1 MSILHTL
8 FLPLLIP
15 LSWIYGLMI
24 WIRNCLYNIGLLRSI
39 SFDIPIISIG
49 NITMGGTGKT
59 PMVIYLARLLQR
71 NGCKPGIVSRGY
83 GRSSR
88 GLIMVHDGN
97 RLLTDVDM
105 VGDEPYL
112 IGKVLN
118 TVPIIASENRI
129 DGIQG
134 LLDNCQVD
142 IVILDDAL
150 QHRKVERNMDL
161 VMISACDKP
170 GDYHLLPW
178 GKLREPLRN
187 LKRVQYVIYTR
198 TKRFQNPPL
207 HKIIN
212 PYLKKNSTASIM
224 QPVLMKMDD
233 TGYHKALAT
242 DESVFAFC
250 GIGNPNFF
258 IQTVKDVGLNIVGK
272 RIFKD
277 HQKYNYKV
285 LHNLLVQIES
295 SNCRAVVTTEKD
307 MVKIPES
314 FMKKIIFY
322 VIKIDVVFE
331 NDSDVFNLIKP
342 ILPYSP

>member
-24 WIRNCLYNIGLLRSI
+24 WMRNCFYNIGLLRSV

-59 PMVIYLARLLQR
+59 PMVIYLAKLLQR

-83 GRSSR
+83 SR
-88 GLIMVHDGN
+88 GSKGLIMVHDGKV
-97 RLLTDVDM
+97 LLTDVDM

-118 TVPIIASENRI
+118 TVPIIVSENRI
-129 DGIQG
+129 AGIKG
-134 LLDNCQVD
+134 LLDNYQVD
-142 IVILDDAL
+142 IVIMDDAL

-178 GKLREPLRN
+178 GKLREPLRS
-187 LKRVQYVIYTR
+187 LKRAQYVIYTS
-198 TKRFQNPPL
+198 TKRFQKPPL
-207 HKIIN
+207 HNIIT
-212 PYLKKNSTASIM
+212 PYLKKKLTTSIM

-233 TGYHKALAT
+233 TGYHKALPI
-242 DESVFAFC
+242 DEPVFIFC
-250 GIGNPNFF
+250 GIGNSDSFNFSLS
-258 IQTVKDVGLNIVGK
+258 I
-272 RIFKD
+272 KD
-277 HQKYNYKV
+277 HRYT
-285 LHNLLVQIES
+285 
-295 SNCRAVVTTEKD
+295 VT
-307 MVKIPES
+307 
-314 FMKKIIFY
+314 
-322 VIKIDVVFE
+322 
-331 NDSDVFNLIKP
+331 LQ
-342 ILPYSP
+342 